1 MAYLRKYRGRCTM
14 PEEKM
19 LTIEEVSKRLRVSR
33 NTVINLIES
42 GEIQNV
48 IKVGRQYRIPE
59 SSFNEYLRKASL

>member
-1 MAYLRKYRGRCTM
+1 M

-33 NTVINLIES
+33 NTVINLIER

>member
-1 MAYLRKYRGRCTM
+1 M